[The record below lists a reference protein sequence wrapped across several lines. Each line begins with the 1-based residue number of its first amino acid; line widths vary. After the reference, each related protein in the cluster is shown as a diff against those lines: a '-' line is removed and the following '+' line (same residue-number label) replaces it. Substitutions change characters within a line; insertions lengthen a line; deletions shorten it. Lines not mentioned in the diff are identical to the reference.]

1 MTVLTNPALR
11 LYTLLEQVT
20 SWGSQNARRDWSWRQ
35 VWMYAMTIDPEK
47 EGAEENFSDLMNE
60 TLILINSSEDLVKR
74 THTLNQGVHLRQF
87 RRVKTALFGGGVQ
100 SWVEYRRIFNE
111 DFMTSLQLVAE
122 NVSHHWYEEVIPADT
137 LADIQAEVD
146 DLVSRILGSGLPSE
160 LKRALVHGLEEV
172 RRAIVNYRGGGADEF
187 RKAVDSNIV
196 AFGRNLEFFNALS
209 DDEDKEVVSNYRNF
223 ISRVDGFTTAAL
235 KLKPLAGIIFDML
248 GIKGAE

>member
-1 MTVLTNPALR
+1 MQT
-11 LYTLLEQVT
+11 
-20 SWGSQNARRDWSWRQ
+20 
-35 VWMYAMTIDPEK
+35 
-47 EGAEENFSDLMNE
+47 
-60 TLILINSSEDLVKR
+60 
-74 THTLNQGVHLRQF
+74 
-87 RRVKTALFGGGVQ
+87 
-100 SWVEYRRIFNE
+100 WVEYRRSFNG

-122 NVSHHWYEEVIPADT
+122 NVSHYWYEEVIPADT

-187 RKAVDSNIV
+187 RKAVDSNVV

-209 DDEDKEVVSNYRNF
+209 ADEDKEVVSSYRNF
-223 ISRVDGFTTAAL
+223 TSRVDGFTTAAL
-235 KLKPLAGIIFDML
+235 KLKPLAGIIFEML